1 MGADRRDA
9 LAARRA
15 AHRAAAGER
24 RKREGW
30 RACRARR
37 NGTLH
42 SSLERRRAAGR
53 FELLVTPG
61 SVAVKAH
68 NYAPRRALGNARGV
82 VKGWTPKSK
91 RRCILRAASIAWPA
105 VPYVFLTLTYPDA
118 FPHDPAVWKRHLH
131 EFEKAWARRHGA
143 PRALWVL
150 EFQRRGAP
158 HFHMVLVAPAMP
170 LPQLRRWYARTWHRI
185 VTSCDGDHERARGL
199 ASTCVPWHYE
209 RHLADEHCKAA
220 TGARAA
226 IAYVM
231 RELGKESQKSLP
243 AFLEDEGAGRWWGVW
258 GFKPDER
265 SMRSR
270 ARSTC
275 ASARR

>member
-30 RACRARR
+30 RAVALAA

-118 FPHDPAVWKRHLH
+118 FPHDRRCGSAICTNSKGVGASSRC
-131 EFEKAWARRHGA
+131 AARALGPRVSA
-143 PRALWVL
+143 PRRAALPHGPG
-150 EFQRRGAP
+150 RAGDAAAAAAP
-158 HFHMVLVAPAMP
+158 LVRAHVAPDRHE
-170 LPQLRRWYARTWHRI
+170 LRR
-185 VTSCDGDHERARGL
+185 
-199 ASTCVPWHYE
+199 
-209 RHLADEHCKAA
+209 
-220 TGARAA
+220 
-226 IAYVM
+226 
-231 RELGKESQKSLP
+231 
-243 AFLEDEGAGRWWGVW
+243 
-258 GFKPDER
+258 R
-265 SMRSR
+265 S
-270 ARSTC
+270 
-275 ASARR
+275 